1 MRELNSMDIWSLL
14 QTMII
19 AIFSGLGTAV
29 GTYFAQ
35 KGFLK
40 RFERLRKRLRKNGM
54 GK

>member
-1 MRELNSMDIWSLL
+1 MDLYSLL

-40 RFERLRKRLRKNGM
+40 NFERMRRRFRNGM
-54 GK
+54 AKKRR

>member
-1 MRELNSMDIWSLL
+1 MDLFALI

-19 AIFSGLGTAV
+19 AIFSGLGTAI

-40 RFERLRKRLRKNGM
+40 NLERMRRRVKNGFS
-54 GK
+54 KRRK

>member
-1 MRELNSMDIWSLL
+1 MDLWGLL

-40 RFERLRKRLRKNGM
+40 NFERMRRRIKHGMAKKRK
-54 GK
+54 